1 MEFTIQK
8 DKLLAELTLA
18 AAVVEKKTTIPI
30 LSTVKISATA
40 QNAIQISA
48 SDLSTSLVATIDADV
63 KEPGAVCLPSIRL
76 AQLVRTFPD
85 GVVKFKV
92 GENYWASIS
101 AGKTR
106 ARLGGIE
113 PSGFPELP
121 APPSTGVPINAA
133 LLARQFDAVSYC
145 ISSEESRFTL
155 NGLLMEL
162 GDSLT
167 TIATDGHRLGW
178 ASVKMEPTAPQNI
191 LVPKAVPAHYQRII
205 DGAGDGAQAVVSTDA
220 NHIYFTVG
228 DRLLISRKLSG
239 NFPDYQRVM
248 PKPESQ
254 IISRTFS
261 RVELKSALAQVLQF
275 ADDTTRAISIE
286 IVANNDGGAR
296 VFANTVDK
304 GECEA
309 ELTSEG
315 QGEITFCLAGQY
327 LLETLD
333 AITTDRVRLLT
344 RDSRSA
350 LEWRADGRDDY
361 RAIIMPMRI

>member
-18 AAVVEKKTTIPI
+18 AAVVEKKTTQPI
-30 LSTVKISATA
+30 LSTVKISVTA
-40 QNAIQISA
+40 QNAIQLSA
-48 SDLSTSLVATIDADV
+48 TDSATSLVTTIDADV
-63 KEPGAVCLPSIRL
+63 KDPGAVCLPSVRL
-76 AQLVRTFPD
+76 AQLVRAFPD
-85 GVVKFKV
+85 GPVKFKV
-92 GENYWASIS
+92 GENLWASIS

-106 ARLGGIE
+106 ARLGGIA
-113 PSGFPELP
+113 PDGFPELP
-121 APPSTGVPINAA
+121 APPATGVVINAA

-155 NGLLMEL
+155 NGLLMVL

-167 TIATDGHRLGW
+167 TVATDGHRLAW
-178 ASVKMEPTAPQNI
+178 ASVKMEPTSPQSI
-191 LVPKAVPAHYQRII
+191 LVPKAIPAHYQRII
-205 DGAGDGAQAVVSTDA
+205 DGAEDGAQVIVSTDE

-239 NFPDYQRVM
+239 NFPDYQRVL

-261 RVELKSALAQVLQF
+261 RLELKSDISQVLQF

-286 IVANNDGGAR
+286 VIGDGVR

-344 RDSRSA
+344 KDNRSA

-361 RAIIMPMRI
+361 RAIIMPMRG

>member
-1 MEFTIQK
+1 MEFSIQK

-48 SDLSTSLVATIDADV
+48 SDLSTSLITTIDADV
-63 KEPGAVCLPSIRL
+63 KEPGAVCLPSVRL

-85 GVVKFKV
+85 GPVKFKV

-106 ARLGGIE
+106 ARLAGIE
-113 PSGFPELP
+113 PSGFPEMP
-121 APPSTGVPINAA
+121 APPNTGVPINAA
-133 LLARQFDAVSYC
+133 MLGRQMDVVSYA
-145 ISSEESRFTL
+145 ISDKSDRFTL
-155 NGLLMEL
+155 NGLLLTL

-167 TIATDGHRLGW
+167 TVATDGHRMSW
-178 ASVKMEPTAPQNI
+178 ASVKMEPTPPQSV
-191 LVPKAVPAHYQRII
+191 LVPKAIPAHYQRII
-205 DGAGDGAQAVVSTDA
+205 DGAEDGAQVIVSTDE

-248 PKPESQ
+248 PKPDSQ
-254 IISRTFS
+254 IISRTFA
-261 RVELKSALAQVLQF
+261 RLELKSALSQVLQF

-286 IVANNDGGAR
+286 VMGDGAR

-333 AITTDRVRLLT
+333 AISADRVRLLT
-344 RDSRSA
+344 KDNLSA

-361 RAIIMPMRI
+361 RAIIMPMRK

>member
-1 MEFTIQK
+1 MEFSTQK

-40 QNAIQISA
+40 QKSLQISA
-48 SDLSTSLVATIDADV
+48 SDSATSLITTIDADV
-63 KEPGAVCLPSIRL
+63 KEPGAVCLPSVRL

-85 GVVKFKV
+85 GPVKFRV

-106 ARLGGIE
+106 ARLAGIE

-121 APPSTGVPINAA
+121 APPGSGAPINAA
-133 LLARQFDAVSYC
+133 LLGRQMAVVSYA
-145 ISSEESRFTL
+145 ISDKDSRFTL
-155 NGLLMEL
+155 NGFLMVL
-162 GDSLT
+162 GDTLVMVS
-167 TIATDGHRLGW
+167 TDSHRLAW
-178 ASVKMEPTAPQNI
+178 ASVKMEPTPPQSI
-191 LVPKAVPAHYQRII
+191 LVPKAIPAHYQRII
-205 DGAGDGAQAVVSTDA
+205 DGAGDGAQAIVSTDE

-261 RVELKSALAQVLQF
+261 RVELKSALSQVLQF

-286 IVANNDGGAR
+286 VIGGCAR

-315 QGEITFCLAGQY
+315 QGELTFCLAGQY

-344 RDSRSA
+344 ADNRSA

-361 RAIIMPMRI
+361 RAIIMPMRK